1 MGTNTWF
8 DGISSGYVSCS
19 NNALLPNSK
28 NNIWVLHVTDVFSHV
43 AVSEYLKEDRIDVS
57 PNPTTGQIT
66 ITGVGL
72 KTAEVVNTFGQ
83 RMVMVQGTGE
93 TLQIDI
99 ANLPA
104 GVYFVNVTDEEGRK
118 CVRKVVKE

>member
-1 MGTNTWF
+1 MGTL
-8 DGISSGYVSCS
+8 DKDSMSCT
-19 NNALLPNSK
+19 L
-28 NNIWVLHVTDVFSHV
+28 
-43 AVSEYLKEDRIDVS
+43 Y
-57 PNPTTGQIT
+57 PNPTTGQII

-83 RMVMVQGTGE
+83 PMAMVQGTGE